1 MNHSSALN
9 VSACFR
15 FRLPSFFYLGLNW
28 EENILVRD
36 EDWFSSL
43 EERVV
48 AAPVKFV
55 YCYVNQKS
63 GCVFGQEAE

>member
-1 MNHSSALN
+1 
-9 VSACFR
+9 
-15 FRLPSFFYLGLNW
+15 LGLNW
-28 EENILVRD
+28 GENILVRD

-55 YCYVNQKS
+55 YCYVNQTS
-63 GCVFGQEAE
+63 GFFFAEEAE